1 MTQYRSPLF
10 GRENRLKKENS
21 MKKGKELGDI
31 FFLFEKI
38 EGKIGEQH
46 TIKNEFR
53 LR

>member
-21 MKKGKELGDI
+21 IIEKELGDI
-31 FFLFEKI
+31 FFMFEKI